1 MAFFEAK
8 KRASKNPGDYYGFK
22 EKWAMFFS
30 ILYFIT
36 WDQKMGYNYYELI
49 IRPTRQIKN
58 RVNKSRK
65 VLMVGGETPVREGS
79 E

>member
-1 MAFFEAK
+1 
-8 KRASKNPGDYYGFK
+8 
-22 EKWAMFFS
+22 
-30 ILYFIT
+30 
-36 WDQKMGYNYYELI
+36 MGYNYYELI

>member
-8 KRASKNPGDYYGFK
+8 KRASKNPGYYYGFK

-30 ILYFIT
+30 IF
-36 WDQKMGYNYYELI
+36 YNLGPKKWNELI

-58 RVNKSRK
+58 RFNKSRN